1 MQRRLAFRPSRLDL
15 VLVALI
21 AVWTLVGTSHAA
33 EFQSDS
39 DAKTADAWAYTLI
52 VIAVLSLLW
61 RRTAPLAT
69 LTATVAAVSTY
80 LAMGYPFGPIQ
91 LCMVI
96 AVFTVGRR
104 TELRISMITCG
115 AATVTSLLSVAWRFA
130 DELDVWT
137 AGMLAWTAWIILPW
151 AIGSL
156 LQVRAA
162 AIARGQEEL
171 VAQATLD
178 ERTRLARE
186 VHDIAGHGFAVVA
199 MQAGV
204 ALHVFER
211 QPEQAR
217 ESLEAIRSTST
228 QALDELRA
236 TLDTFGPRPG
246 GDIHDLV
253 ARVRS
258 TGLRVDADID
268 IIGLPHELAN
278 VAHRVVQEALTNVLR
293 HSNADAVLVRVG
305 RNDGNLH
312 IDVTDNGKV
321 PPIAGFGRGL
331 SGMRSRIE
339 SINGSL
345 DAGPASAGGFGVHA
359 SIPLEGDGE

>member
-1 MQRRLAFRPSRLDL
+1 MQQRLALRPSRLDL
-15 VLVALI
+15 VLIVIL

-33 EFQSDS
+33 EFQTDG
-39 DAKTADAWAYTLI
+39 DAKSVDAWAYTLI
-52 VIAVLSLLW
+52 VVAVLSLLW
-61 RRTAPLAT
+61 RRTAPLVT
-69 LTATVAAVSTY
+69 LIVSVAAVSTY
-80 LAMGYPFGPIQ
+80 LASRYPFGPIQ

-104 TELRISMITCG
+104 LDLRTSMITCG
-115 AATVTSLLSVAWRFA
+115 AAALTSMLSVAWRFE
-130 DELDVWT
+130 DELDVWA

-151 AIGSL
+151 AIGAL
-156 LQVRAA
+156 LQVRAS
-162 AIARGQEEL
+162 AIARAQEEL
-171 VAQATLD
+171 VAEATLD

-204 ALHVFER
+204 ALHVFDR
-211 QPEQAR
+211 TPDQAR
-217 ESLEAIRSTST
+217 ESLEAIRATST
-228 QALDELRA
+228 KALDDLRA

-246 GDIHDLV
+246 GDIHELV
-253 ARVRS
+253 ERVRS
-258 TGLRVDADID
+258 TGLRIDADID

-293 HSNADAVLVRVG
+293 HSNADAVQVRVRRDAG
-305 RNDGNLH
+305 MLC
-312 IDVTDNGKV
+312 IDVTDNGKA

-345 DAGPASAGGFGVHA
+345 NAGPAPSGGFGVHA
-359 SIPLEGDGE
+359 SIPLEGDNE